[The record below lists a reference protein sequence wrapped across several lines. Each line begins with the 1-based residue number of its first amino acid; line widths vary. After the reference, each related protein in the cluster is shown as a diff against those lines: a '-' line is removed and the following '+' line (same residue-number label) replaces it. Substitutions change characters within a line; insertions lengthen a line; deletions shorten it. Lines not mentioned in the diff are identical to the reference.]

1 LLLIALDFKWLL
13 FTQRE
18 QNERLDG
25 VLTQDQSQK
34 KAICK
39 NAKFSFDEKTL
50 KGKGERFFFFN
61 EIRAPMRMKFLN
73 EMKFFSLKCFRQ
85 CKFQFH

>member
-1 LLLIALDFKWLL
+1 VLDFKWLL

-18 QNERLDG
+18 QNEKLDG

-39 NAKFSFDEKTL
+39 NAKFSFDEELL

-61 EIRAPMRMKFLN
+61 EIHAPMRIKFLN
-73 EMKFFSLKCFRQ
+73 EMQTFSLKCF
-85 CKFQFH
+85 

>member
-1 LLLIALDFKWLL
+1 MVVVYSRK
-13 FTQRE
+13 

-34 KAICK
+34 KVICK
-39 NAKFSFDEKTL
+39 NEKISFDEELL

-61 EIRAPMRMKFLN
+61 EIRAPM
-73 EMKFFSLKCFRQ
+73 
-85 CKFQFH
+85 